1 MDRRHFCMSVAA
13 TVLTTNNNLT
23 FASTTNYS
31 QSVISLW
38 PASPPGG
45 GGPQGNMHVSNKGA
59 QTHISTPI
67 LTVLTPASPN
77 GRGILIAA
85 GGGYKRIEAGKEA
98 WPAAQWL
105 VARGYT
111 AYILSYRLPGEG
123 WTNGNLVSLQ
133 DAQRALRI
141 VRQHHQYV
149 GVLGFSAGGHL
160 LGMAATRR
168 NLISYTAQD
177 ALDDTPAYAD
187 SAALI
192 YPVVTVEKPYTH
204 TSTHKILVGPHA
216 TAAEEAAWSVQHY
229 VTEDAPPFFLVQ
241 AEDDTTS
248 NPDNTRIMQAA
259 CERAQIPVEMHRY
272 ASGGHGFGMGRL
284 GTPTTTWPNRYE
296 QWLKNH

>member
-1 MDRRHFCMSVAA
+1 MYRRHFCLGITA
-13 TVLTTNNNLT
+13 TLLTTNSKLA
-23 FASTTNYS
+23 FASATNYS

-38 PASPPGG
+38 SVAAPGG
-45 GGPQGNMHVSNKGA
+45 GGPQGNMHVSSKGA
-59 QTHISTPI
+59 QTHISTPV

-133 DAQRALRI
+133 DAQRALRL

-168 NLISYTAQD
+168 NLMSYAAQD

-229 VTEDAPPFFLVQ
+229 VTTDAPPFFLVQ

-272 ASGGHGFGMGRL
+272 ASGGHGFGMGKP
-284 GTPTTTWPNRYE
+284 GTPTITWPDRYE
-296 QWLKNH
+296 QWLRNH